1 MKNNMTVWVVIV
13 LLVMGGLVYITIN
26 GKKEGGEI
34 SNKNMN
40 QVLQLEG
47 VKATIL
53 QEGAGEQ
60 AVAGN
65 TVSMNYTGTFI
76 DGTAFDS
83 NIDPAFG
90 HPQPFVFTLGSGQVI
105 KGWDIGVV
113 GMKVGEKRKLEIDS
127 AYAYGEQGAGGVIPP
142 NANLVFEVE
151 LVSINQ

>member
-1 MKNNMTVWVVIV
+1 MKSKMIIWVVIV
-13 LLVMGGLVYITIN
+13 LLVMGGLVFITIN
-26 GKKEGGEI
+26 GQG
-34 SNKNMN
+34 SSSQTNNTNMN
-40 QVLQLEG
+40 KVLELEG

-53 QEGAGEQ
+53 QEGTGVE

-65 TVSMNYTGTFI
+65 MVSMNYTGTFT

-105 KGWDIGVV
+105 KGWDIGVS
-113 GMKVGEKRKLEIDS
+113 GMKVGEKRKLEIES
-127 AYAYGEQGAGGVIPP
+127 AYAYGERGAGGVIPP

-151 LVSINQ
+151 LVSIN